1 MSVSTN
7 AVPLRR
13 SLKALLLALPLL
25 LMGCG
30 DTSKSPEDPRILGFP
45 PQVAYLGVDYNY
57 NFGAVGG
64 DNLLNYSL
72 VNNPSWLGLEATTNK
87 ARKGIVLRGVPGI
100 TGGREGEDDLGQYD
114 DIRIATNDGNLIG
127 DSEFSVEV
135 RHNPLEVA
143 AGTVTEGEPYEPE
156 VSKDSDEVC
165 EIPDMSVSPGVTVD
179 HQNLVTGDK
188 EVTGPG
194 DYSGA
199 ARDYQTY
206 RALVRVDLGQPSV
219 EPMAVRFRIE
229 GQECS
234 PADAEELPCEYEDGK
249 QNQAIYGEDLVL
261 DGNTRY
267 GSGFPEPPEYLEHL
281 SEDDTGGTGLL
292 HFEAGQ
298 TTCFIPVWVHD
309 DNLAENTEVF
319 NVELQEVTEGIASLD
334 ENGAVRTRSI
344 SIEDDTPTADF
355 EAESITVSE
364 NGGREVTATL
374 NRSNDTGETLYAAV
388 EVAEVN
394 DDSPWEVKL
403 CPDQGSSG
411 SECATVDE
419 DGNDDSLV
427 IEFAKGSNEA
437 TFYVQAQTGSDAPLR
452 EEVMRELQFDQSF
465 QYGREFAAATT
476 ESTVETHISEWP
488 DDVTQSELG
497 FPVESLVAGLLG
509 EVYVAGV
516 DGSGEINLQSI
527 NRLGD
532 PAVGADEQN
541 DVVTLGEGTGVGGD
555 WLQPSGNIQLAFAGE
570 NTGTSSAPQV
580 TRYLGLAYPTDSDE
594 GMVKLFRS
602 TISQEDIDNDGT
614 NETVRS
620 EKSEEF
626 LWQVNP
632 VADGAWEQKTLAV
645 NEERTLYAG
654 ALADGTV
661 RVTRIDTDE
670 DSDGNPI
677 ADQLWTESLEAISPS
692 LKGLFANDT
701 AGIVALGSDGG
712 GVDPGTNI
720 GGDDFYLFSRD
731 ADGGAVNERIQFGTE
746 GEDRARLSEA
756 DGNRFWLAGDEGGPY
771 EVDGSG
777 GFEEDAE
784 GDSGPFLIAV
794 NSNGD
799 LQGAIHPSSLEDQEG
814 QVKNIQALA
823 VSGDNAFIAGQTGD
837 DRVYLMGVR
846 YTGSSSEDEP
856 SIEQRWSTI
865 VDGADSIADMDNY
878 RDRKLYL
885 VADEGSEQWIRLFD
899 QSGNALTQPP
909 TP

>member
-7 AVPLRR
+7 AVPARR
-13 SLKALLLALPLL
+13 SLQALLLALPLL

-72 VNNPSWLGLEATTNK
+72 VNNPSWLALEATNNK

-114 DIRIATNDGNLIG
+114 NIRIATNDGNLIG

-135 RHNPLEVA
+135 RHNPLKVA

-165 EIPDMSVSPGVTVD
+165 EIPDMSVSPDVTVD
-179 HQNLVTGDK
+179 HQNLVTGDT

-194 DYSGA
+194 DYGDGS
-199 ARDYQTY
+199 RDYQTY
-206 RALVRVDLGQPSV
+206 RVLVRVDLEQPSV
-219 EPMAVRFRIE
+219 EPMAVRFRISD
-229 GQECS
+229 GQAECDE
-234 PADAEELPCEYEDGK
+234 PGELPCEYEDGN
-249 QNQAIYGEDLVL
+249 QNRAIYKEDLVL
-261 DGNTRY
+261 DGNTAY
-267 GSGFPEPPEYLEHL
+267 GSGFPEPPEYIEYLD
-281 SEDDTGGTGLL
+281 EDDTGGTGLL
-292 HFEAGQ
+292 HLEPGQ

-309 DNLAENTEVF
+309 DRFAENTESF

-344 SIEDDTPTADF
+344 QIEDDTPTADF

-364 NGGREVTATL
+364 NRSREVTATL
-374 NRSNDTGETLYAAV
+374 NRSNDTGETLYTAV
-388 EVAEVN
+388 EVSEVT
-394 DDSPWEVKL
+394 DDSPWEVRL
-403 CPDQGSSG
+403 CPEEGSSD
-411 SECATVDE
+411 SECVTVDE
-419 DGNDDSLV
+419 NGNDDSLV
-427 IEFAKGSNEA
+427 IEFGTGSDEA

-476 ESTVETHISEWP
+476 DSTIETHISEWP
-488 DDVTQSELG
+488 DDVTQTELG
-497 FPVESLVAGLLG
+497 FPVDSLVAGVLG

-516 DGSGEINLQSI
+516 ESPEVKLQSI

-532 PAVGADEQN
+532 PDAGVQE
-541 DVVTLGEGTGVGGD
+541 DVVTLGQNSGVDSGD
-555 WLQPSGNIQLAFAGE
+555 WPPLSPSEKIDLAFAGE
-570 NTGTSSAPQV
+570 NTGTSSAPQI

-602 TISQEDIDNDGT
+602 TISQEDTDNDGT

-620 EKSEEF
+620 EKNEE
-626 LWQVNP
+626 LLRQINP
-632 VADGAWEQKTLAV
+632 VADGVWDQKALDV
-645 NEERTLYAG
+645 NQDGTLYAG
-654 ALADGTV
+654 ALGDGSV
-661 RVTRIDTDE
+661 RVTRIDTGE
-670 DSDGNPI
+670 DSDGNLI
-677 ADQLWTESLEAISPS
+677 ADQPWTESLEAISPS

-712 GVDPGTNI
+712 GVDPGSNI
-720 GGDDFYLFSRD
+720 GGEDFYLFSRD

-784 GDSGPFLIAV
+784 GGSGPFLIAV

-799 LQGAIHPSSLEDQEG
+799 LQGAIHPGDLEDQDG
-814 QVKNIQALA
+814 QVSNIQALA
-823 VSGDNAFIAGQTGD
+823 VSGDNAFIAGQIEGGG
-837 DRVYLMGVR
+837 VYLMGLR
-846 YTGSSSEDEP
+846 YTGSESEDEP
-856 SIEQRWSTI
+856 SIEQRWSAI
-865 VDGADSIADMDNY
+865 VDGANAVVDMDNH

-885 VADEGSEQWIRLFD
+885 VLDTDDGQRIRLYD
-899 QSGNALTQPP
+899 QVGNPLTE
-909 TP
+909 

>member
-30 DTSKSPEDPRILGFP
+30 DTSNSPEDPRILGFP

-72 VNNPSWLGLEATTNK
+72 VNNPSWLALEATTNK

-114 DIRIATNDGNLIG
+114 NIRIATNDGNLIG

-135 RHNPLEVA
+135 RHNPLELA

-165 EIPDMSVSPGVTVD
+165 EVPDMSVSPGVTVD
-179 HQNLVTGDK
+179 HQNIVTGDK

-199 ARDYQTY
+199 ARDYQTH
-206 RALVRVDLGQPSV
+206 RALIRVDLGQPSV

-229 GQECS
+229 GQECD

-267 GSGFPEPPEYLEHL
+267 GSGFPEPPEYLEYL

-394 DDSPWEVKL
+394 DGSPWEVKL
-403 CPDQGSSG
+403 CPDQGSSD

-476 ESTVETHISEWP
+476 DSTVETHISEWP

-497 FPVESLVAGLLG
+497 FPVDRLVAGALG

-516 DGSGEINLQSI
+516 DSSRAIRLQSI
-527 NRLGD
+527 NRLGNPD
-532 PAVGADEQN
+532 VSAGAQS
-541 DVVTLGEGTGVGGD
+541 DVVALGENSGVDSGD
-555 WLQPSGNIQLAFAGE
+555 WPQTSEAIQLAFAGQ
-570 NTGTSSAPQV
+570 NTGTKGSPQV
-580 TRYLGLAYPTDSDE
+580 TRYLGVAYPTASDE

-602 TISQEDIDNDGT
+602 TISTRDFDDDGND
-614 NETVRS
+614 ETERS
-620 EKSEEF
+620 ERGDEF
-626 LWQVNP
+626 LWQRSP
-632 VADGAWEQKTLAV
+632 VAGGVWDQKTLDV
-645 NEERTLYAG
+645 NQNGTLYASAVG
-654 ALADGTV
+654 DGSV
-661 RVTRIDTDE
+661 RAGRIDTGE
-670 DSDGNPI
+670 DSNGNPI
-677 ADQLWTESLEAISPS
+677 ADPAWTESLEATDP
-692 LKGLFANDT
+692 LLNGLFATDT
-701 AGIVALGSDGG
+701 AGIVALGSDRGA
-712 GVDPGTNI
+712 VDPGSFI
-720 GGDDFYLFSRD
+720 GGEDFYLFSRD
-731 ADGGAVNERIQFGTE
+731 ADGGAVNERVQFGTE
-746 GEDRARLSEA
+746 GEDRATLSDA
-756 DGNRFWLAGDEGGPY
+756 DGSRFWLAGDEGGPY
-771 EVDGSG
+771 EGDGSG
-777 GFEEDAE
+777 DFEEDAE
-784 GDSGPFLIAV
+784 GSARPFLIAV
-794 NSNGD
+794 NSNGA
-799 LQGAIHPSSLEDQEG
+799 LQGAIHPSDLDDQ
-814 QVKNIQALA
+814 VSNIQALA
-823 VSGDNAFIAGQTGD
+823 VSGDDAFIAGQTGD